1 MEENQYW
8 NYMEQQQVSADEL
21 DLLLADGWRHFG
33 SFFFRDTLS
42 WNGDTL
48 SQIVPLRIN
57 LDKFELSKS
66 QRKVLRKTSN
76 TQVVF
81 RNAYIDEQKQRI
93 FRSHSQRFRSNVPE
107 SIYDFLAP
115 EPAFV
120 PCHTLECCLYDTK
133 GILYAASFLDIA
145 SRSTSSI
152 YAMFNPD
159 YQHLSPGL
167 HTLLEEIKHS
177 KKLGK
182 KYLYTGY
189 AFREASHYDYKK
201 KFKGTEYYDWKGNWT
216 DLSQMPYQDL
226 DLLEEEDE

>member
-8 NYMEQQQVSADEL
+8 NYMEQGQVSPQQL
-21 DLLLADGWRHFG
+21 NLLLEDGWRHFG

-42 WNGDTL
+42 WNGNTL
-48 SQIVPLRIN
+48 SQIIPLRIN
-57 LDKFELSKS
+57 LDKFSLSKS
-66 QRKVLRKTSN
+66 QRKVLRKNEN
-76 TQVVF
+76 TKVVF
-81 RNAYIDEQKQRI
+81 RDAYIDDRKKEI
-93 FRSHSQRFRSNVPE
+93 FKTHTRRFKSNVPE
-107 SIYDFLAP
+107 SIYDFLAS

-120 PCHTLECCLYDTK
+120 PCHTLECCLYDAQNT
-133 GILYAASFLDIA
+133 LYAVRYLDIA
-145 SRSTSSI
+145 SQSTSSV
-152 YAMFNPD
+152 YAMLDFG

-177 KKLGK
+177 KLLGK

-189 AFREASHYDYKK
+189 AFRESSHYDYKK